1 MKRLESMHAITTA
14 YTRLQA
20 IDDDKALRREKL
32 TLADYHSACATF
44 KELTTPGAAAL
55 NFSQPVADF
64 FARCGYNVTPA
75 GVNFRISC

>member
-1 MKRLESMHAITTA
+1 MKKTPEAIKTA
-14 YTRLQA
+14 YNH
-20 IDDDKALRREKL
+20 LRQIESAADLKREKL

-64 FARCGYNVTPA
+64 FARCGYSVTPA
-75 GVNFRISC
+75 GVNFKISC